1 MSVHEQTT
9 QEDLQSI
16 PDDMLM
22 ALDDAQTRLNEQK
35 SAVQPHINVPAPM
48 LQQEQ
53 HVTPVN
59 HEPVPQQHHSVN
71 SAANDELDRLRR
83 EVAQLKHDKSKEE
96 ELSRMQNQLQNARA
110 DLATART
117 HLNTTARK
125 DQELKRE
132 MELLKEQLAW
142 KDQELREVRMTA
154 LEQPAQTAQDT
165 RMLEASDNEHVVYNV
180 NTQSDESEPHSVND
194 QSTHVLNLRMKVGA
208 TNTQSNNGTTTAGGK
223 HSPNNMQQLQIQG
236 TAVKNRSPNSNKN
249 IKSSPAQP
257 SSSTKKATVP
267 TKGHKRSRDEMS
279 RGHEEADEIGEPMNK
294 ENEKLKLAL
303 YKARLRLHNIKKAIL
318 TDGSEEKNQN
328 SANLDQLKAELLD
341 CIQMQMTSQ
350 FDALKAEI
358 ATLAQV
364 PRVVAEEDEPP
375 TKKRKI
381 SEQTAQPSEETE
393 KLIESLRGQIEQMT
407 KQHQSARDEAEKS
420 RQTSESLNH
429 MLTELK
435 HVREQD
441 VQRMNKLHDEKTELV
456 DRVTG
461 LETELVRC
469 RTASDSARESDQ
481 LREQMQSLQE
491 ELAKARDELAA
502 LRIRG
507 EVAERQLA
515 VAEQRA
521 GELDQLFQDESAKA
535 ARYQDENVKLQQEC
549 DKLKVVY
556 KQLYLQIKS
565 NKAGSLNN
573 SGNLAT
579 SSEQTG
585 NDGAP

>member
-1 MSVHEQTT
+1 MPITTSPTRLVQAPRVAQPQPANTHNNGAQHGAMNTAPQPQVRPVTAMPPQSQPAQYPQQTAPQLHTPPRPVSSSPPNALSAHNRTSSPNSTPPSQPSPSPSPQRPTHLTAQPINNTPPQQQHAPYQQQYAQQQPRAAPVHINAVKPVMSVAPQQPSVQQQQLPQVPQQPTNQEPVMSVHEQTT

-22 ALDDAQTRLNEQK
+22 ALDDAQTRLNEQQ
-35 SAVQPHINVPAPM
+35 SAVQPHFNVPAPM

-154 LEQPAQTAQDT
+154 LEQPAQDT

-180 NTQSDESEPHSVND
+180 NTQSDESEPHSLND

-236 TAVKNRSPNSNKN
+236 TAAKNRSPNSNKN
-249 IKSSPAQP
+249 IKSSPTQP

-294 ENEKLKLAL
+294 ENEKLKLVSTQRSILACFSTNMVS
-303 YKARLRLHNIKKAIL
+303 RLFTRQDCAFITSKKP
-318 TDGSEEKNQN
+318 
-328 SANLDQLKAELLD
+328 
-341 CIQMQMTSQ
+341 
-350 FDALKAEI
+350 F
-358 ATLAQV
+358 
-364 PRVVAEEDEPP
+364 
-375 TKKRKI
+375 
-381 SEQTAQPSEETE
+381 
-393 KLIESLRGQIEQMT
+393 
-407 KQHQSARDEAEKS
+407 
-420 RQTSESLNH
+420 
-429 MLTELK
+429 
-435 HVREQD
+435 
-441 VQRMNKLHDEKTELV
+441 
-456 DRVTG
+456 
-461 LETELVRC
+461 
-469 RTASDSARESDQ
+469 
-481 LREQMQSLQE
+481 
-491 ELAKARDELAA
+491 
-502 LRIRG
+502 
-507 EVAERQLA
+507 
-515 VAEQRA
+515 
-521 GELDQLFQDESAKA
+521 
-535 ARYQDENVKLQQEC
+535 
-549 DKLKVVY
+549 
-556 KQLYLQIKS
+556 
-565 NKAGSLNN
+565 
-573 SGNLAT
+573 
-579 SSEQTG
+579 
-585 NDGAP
+585 